1 MEITLQQVASY
12 GAWFMF
18 ALGVLAFVTALIVQA
33 VKEWPMFAKVPTS
46 LVAMVVALV
55 LTLVAFFAGAS
66 YLCIAVVWYMVFAAV
81 VVGFLVWY
89 IATNGWEKFSELWG
103 RYKKDMPKK

>member
-33 VKEWPMFAKVPTS
+33 VKEWPVFSKAPTS

-66 YLCIAVVWYMVFAAV
+66 YLGIAVVWYMVFAAV